1 LKAHRKDVF
10 VVSDLDEGGFLERY
24 TMPDPSLAPPGHSLV
39 QAELPMRDGESQDKA
54 LSRLE
59 RLADLGLP
67 GWRQRVVW
75 RREATANRRT
85 GALDKPGF
93 TWRDRPAIDRGDGV
107 WLAGDSVAAPGVLS
121 EVSVHSALAAARAAV
136 AETEPL
142 RA

>member
-1 LKAHRKDVF
+1 
-10 VVSDLDEGGFLERY
+10 
-24 TMPDPSLAPPGHSLV
+24 
-39 QAELPMRDGESQDKA
+39 MRDGESQDKA